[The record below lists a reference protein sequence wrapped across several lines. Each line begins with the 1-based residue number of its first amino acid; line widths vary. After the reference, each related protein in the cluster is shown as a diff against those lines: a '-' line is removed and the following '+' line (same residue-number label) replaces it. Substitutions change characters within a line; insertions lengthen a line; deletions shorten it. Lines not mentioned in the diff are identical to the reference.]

1 MQAKLNNLSL
11 VSVKDESKDDS
22 MFKDE
27 LDIILDDYKSDTED
41 DLFDLDDCNKDQDP
55 VTKIF
60 FCSRTHSQIS
70 QFIGELGKT
79 VYAENT
85 RVVTLGSRMVRFE
98 LDLSMSDN

>member
-1 MQAKLNNLSL
+1 
-11 VSVKDESKDDS
+11 
-22 MFKDE
+22 MFRDE

-41 DLFDLDDCNKDQDP
+41 DAFAFDDADKTEDP

-70 QFIGELGKT
+70 QFICELGKT

-85 RVVTLGSRMVRFE
+85 RVVTLGSRMVRI
-98 LDLSMSDN
+98 

>member
-11 VSVKDESKDDS
+11 LSEKNESKDDS
-22 MFKDE
+22 LFKDE
-27 LDIILDDYKSDTED
+27 LDIILDDYKSDTEED
-41 DLFDLDDCNKDQDP
+41 TFDLDEADKTEDP

-79 VYAENT
+79 IYAENT
-85 RVVTLGSRMVRFE
+85 RVVTLGSRMVR
-98 LDLSMSDN
+98 L

>member
-1 MQAKLNNLSL
+1 MN
-11 VSVKDESKDDS
+11 
-22 MFKDE
+22 
-27 LDIILDDYKSDTED
+27 DYKSDTEEDALAFD
-41 DLFDLDDCNKDQDP
+41 DADKTEDP

-85 RVVTLGSRMVRFE
+85 RVVTLGSRMVRI
-98 LDLSMSDN
+98 